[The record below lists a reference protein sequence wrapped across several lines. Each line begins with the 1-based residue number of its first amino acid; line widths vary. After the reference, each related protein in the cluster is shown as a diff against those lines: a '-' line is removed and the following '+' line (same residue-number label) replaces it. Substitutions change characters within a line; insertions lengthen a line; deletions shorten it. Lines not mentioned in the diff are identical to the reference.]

1 MPKKHMETQKNN
13 AAKFAFFYMLSL
25 IALVFVAVASG
36 TILFQIIN
44 KLVPDIADIYSSFY
58 QEEAMRFG
66 ISALIIASPIFYIT
80 SRQIYK
86 SLFRGSLA
94 QDAGV
99 RKWLTYLILLV
110 SIIVMIAWLIAI
122 LNGFLGGELTTKF
135 ILKALTAIVIS
146 GIVFSFYFYD
156 IRRDNILN
164 KVDRVISA
172 YFYSSLSIILV
183 ILVAAF
189 LNVGSPANARDKK
202 IDQSIINDFYQI
214 QNGVNSYYN
223 SYKILPADLATL
235 QKEYNY
241 VTGDFL
247 QNPQDNQAYEYQVT
261 GEKEFE
267 LCTTFLTTNK
277 DNNEPYR
284 DNNWLHEAGYQ
295 CLKQK
300 ALEYSK
306 EAMPIAPML
315 PLR

>member
-247 QNPQDNQAYEYQVT
+247 QNPQDNQAYEYQVRSEEHT
-261 GEKEFE
+261 
-267 LCTTFLTTNK
+267 
-277 DNNEPYR
+277 
-284 DNNWLHEAGYQ
+284 
-295 CLKQK
+295 
-300 ALEYSK
+300 S
-306 EAMPIAPML
+306 
-315 PLR
+315 